1 MSRPDRTTLIAF
13 IFFVILGGSNAVA
26 VRISNFELPPVLGG
40 VDALCRRG
48 GDLLAD
54 RARLADGS
62 AARSRPDW
70 GRGVWFVDGRR
81 RLRVFILG
89 VVGSPGERHH
99 GGDGFGPL
107 ITFFLAIL
115 HRVEKFRWRGL
126 VGALVALVG
135 IFLGVSGGAA
145 ADVPFVS
152 LLAIVAGTA
161 CLAEGTVLFKFI
173 PKGHPVM
180 TNAIAL
186 TTGAA
191 MLVGISLIAGE
202 TWSLPATTDTWLAYG
217 YLVFFGSVGVFYL
230 ALFILSRWTASA
242 TSYAFLMFP
251 ISTVIIAAWMLDEPI
266 TISFLIRR
274 GAGGIGRL
282 DWSDQQSK
290 KGQGLP
296 SGGSRILMTCR
307 PVRFFAWARR
317 ATALCRGLAWLCC
330 KAG

>member
-1 MSRPDRTTLIAF
+1 VSRPDRTTLIAF

-26 VRISNFELPPVLGG
+26 VRISNFELPPFWGASMRFAAAAVIFWLVVLALRMEVPRGRSLSGAGVYGLLTVGG
-40 VDALCRRG
+40 AYGFLYWG
-48 GDLLAD
+48 LLEVPA
-54 RARLADGS
+54 S
-62 AARSRPDW
+62 
-70 GRGVWFVDGRR
+70 VTM
-81 RLRVFILG
+81 
-89 VVGSPGERHH
+89 VVMA
-99 GGDGFGPL
+99 FGPL

-202 TWSLPATTDTWLAYG
+202 TWILPTTTDTWLAYG

-251 ISTVIIAAWMLDEPI
+251 ISTVIIAAWLLDEPI
-266 TISFLIRR
+266 TISFLF
-274 GAGGIGRL
+274 GAVLVALGVWIGAL
-282 DWSDQQSK
+282 SNPKGAEAEQS
-290 KGQGLP
+290 LP
-296 SGGSRILMTCR
+296 S
-307 PVRFFAWARR
+307 AER
-317 ATALCRGLAWLCC
+317 AVS
-330 KAG
+330 

>member
-1 MSRPDRTTLIAF
+1 VSRPDRTTLIAF

-26 VRISNFELPPVLGG
+26 VRISNFELPPFWGASMRFAAAAAVFWLIVL
-40 VDALCRRG
+40 ALRMEVPR
-48 GDLLAD
+48 
-54 RARLADGS
+54 
-62 AARSRPDW
+62 
-70 GRGVWFVDGRR
+70 GRGLTGA
-81 RLRVFILG
+81 G
-89 VVGSPGERHH
+89 VYGLLTVGGAYGFLYWGLLEVPASVTMVVMA
-99 GGDGFGPL
+99 FGPL

-135 IFLGVSGGAA
+135 IFIGVSGGAA
-145 ADVPFVS
+145 ADVPLVS

-191 MLVGISLIAGE
+191 MLVGISLFAGE
-202 TWSLPATTDTWLAYG
+202 TWSLPVTTDTWLAYG

-251 ISTVIIAAWMLDEPI
+251 ISTVIIAAWLLDEPI
-266 TISFLIRR
+266 TISFLF
-274 GAGGIGRL
+274 GAVLVALGVWIGAI
-282 DWSDQQSK
+282 SNPKGAEVEQS
-290 KGQGLP
+290 LP
-296 SGGSRILMTCR
+296 S
-307 PVRFFAWARR
+307 AE
-317 ATALCRGLAWLCC
+317 
-330 KAG
+330 KAVS